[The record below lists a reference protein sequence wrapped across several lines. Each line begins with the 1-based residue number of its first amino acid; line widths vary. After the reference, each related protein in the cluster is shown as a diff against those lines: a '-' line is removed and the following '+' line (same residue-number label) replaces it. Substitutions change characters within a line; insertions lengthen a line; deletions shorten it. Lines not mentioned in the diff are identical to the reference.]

1 MESSASKE
9 ECRRPRLFT
18 VVLNWNGM
26 EDLMECLRSVKAST
40 YGNETIVVDNGSTDG
55 SVKAV
60 AEQFPDA
67 AVIETGKNL
76 GFGANNVGISK
87 AVEDGADYVL
97 LLNNDTW
104 VDPEC
109 FGRLIQVAEENPQ
122 VGILSPRICYYSDP
136 ELIWYDGGILEK
148 VNGFWKHGHINE
160 NCPVTAVSDEARE
173 VDYICGCAML
183 IRRRVIEHIGGLNA
197 RFFMYWEDGE
207 FSLRAKNAGF
217 GLLHV
222 PSAIVLHKVSRSSG
236 GSESPDV
243 LYYME
248 RNRYFFSVK
257 GTGMRYFSGLLKAQ
271 VRRCLWSYHDLM
283 KNRKND
289 QALAVAEA
297 GWDSLIGRSGK
308 RRGRLPPMVLK
319 WLERRRR
326 SKKSTVSC

>member
-1 MESSASKE
+1 MDLTATQQEL
-9 ECRRPRLFT
+9 RRPRLFII
-18 VVLNWNGM
+18 VLNWNGK
-26 EDLMECLRSVKAST
+26 EDLTECLNSLKTST
-40 YGNETIVVDNGSTDG
+40 YASEVIVVDNGSTDD
-55 SVKAV
+55 SVEAV
-60 AEQFPDA
+60 AQLFPDA
-67 AVIETGKNL
+67 AIIETGRNL
-76 GFGANNVGISK
+76 GFGANNVGIARAMQS
-87 AVEDGADYVL
+87 GADYVL
-97 LLNNDTW
+97 LLNNDTS

-109 FGRLIQVAEENPQ
+109 FGRLIQVAERNPEA
-122 VGILSPRICYYSDP
+122 GILSPRICYYSEPD
-136 ELIWYDGGILEK
+136 LIWYDGGVLKK

-160 NCPVTAVSDEARE
+160 NCSVSAVSSETRT

-183 IRRRVIEHIGGLNA
+183 IRRNVIEDIGGLND

-248 RNRYFFSVK
+248 RNRFFFSAK
-257 GTGMRYFSGLLKAQ
+257 STGIRYLTGLIKAQ
-271 VRRCLWSYHDLM
+271 IRRCLWNYHDLM
-283 KNRKND
+283 KSRNDD

-308 RRGRLPPMVLK
+308 RRGRLPSFVIR
-319 WLERRRR
+319 WLERRRKF
-326 SKKSTVSC
+326 KKHTLSS